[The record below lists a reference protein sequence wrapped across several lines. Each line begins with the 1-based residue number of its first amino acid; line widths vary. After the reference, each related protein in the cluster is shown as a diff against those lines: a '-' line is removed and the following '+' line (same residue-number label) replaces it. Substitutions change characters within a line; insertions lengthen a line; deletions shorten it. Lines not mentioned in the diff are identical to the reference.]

1 VNVNGGGVREYTS
14 QKKGETDHTSSTKG
28 GRDHTKY
35 KRSRNTRIRERHTY
49 LLILIRM
56 VEQVLVLNGADDHVY
71 DYEEGVEQIGKCV
84 DQDDRL
90 RHTYL

>member
-1 VNVNGGGVREYTS
+1 
-14 QKKGETDHTSSTKG
+14 
-28 GRDHTKY
+28 
-35 KRSRNTRIRERHTY
+35 
-49 LLILIRM
+49 M

-90 RHTYL
+90 RHTYLQMWSVRARSRVNARVAGNIGSLHTQHIHVA